1 MKKID
6 RIVHIFLDKLIIIV
20 LFNIN
25 LPISKVIYTG
35 FKNKL
40 LIRKR
45 RDMLRSFNK
54 NIVYRILIVI
64 TLVAISLTYSII
76 KNDKSIVEVFYY
88 RKELPIYS
96 VDTEEKKIAL
106 TFDAAWGDD
115 YTLGI
120 LDILDKYDVKA
131 SFFLV
136 GFWVDKY
143 PDHVKE
149 IHKRGHDV
157 GNHSSNHPYMTKL
170 SDEEALREIEIT
182 SEKIEKLIGIKPN
195 LFRPPFGDYDERIVR
210 LCRENGYYII
220 QWDVDSLDWK
230 ELGVQPVVDR
240 VTRNVQN
247 GSIVLFHNNAKYIL
261 EYLPIIIERL
271 KEEGYELVPLS
282 ELIYKDNFYIDNT
295 GRQRL
300 NK

>member
-1 MKKID
+1 MLRRFNGNMIY
-6 RIVHIFLDKLIIIV
+6 RLTIITLIV
-20 LFNIN
+20 L
-25 LPISKVIYTG
+25 ISLSYSVI
-35 FKNKL
+35 
-40 LIRKR
+40 RAE
-45 RDMLRSFNK
+45 K
-54 NIVYRILIVI
+54 NIL
-64 TLVAISLTYSII
+64 
-76 KNDKSIVEVFYY
+76 EVFSY

-106 TFDAAWGDD
+106 TFDAAWGSD

-120 LDILDKYDVKA
+120 LEILDRYKVKGT
-131 SFFLV
+131 FFLV

-143 PDHVKE
+143 PEYVKE
-149 IHKRGHDV
+149 IYNRGHDI
-157 GNHSSNHPYMTKL
+157 GNHSTNHPYMTKL
-170 SDEEALREIEIT
+170 SDEAALKELEVT
-182 SEKIEKLIGIKPN
+182 SEKIKEITGEKPN
-195 LFRPPFGDYDERIVR
+195 LFRPPFGDYDDRIVK
-210 LCRENGYYII
+210 LCMENGYYVI

-271 KEEGYELVPLS
+271 QKDGYELVPLS

-295 GRQRL
+295 GRQKL
-300 NK
+300 NE